1 MFNARS
7 PKSPSLMIRGAAIA
21 AATGLILTGASL
33 PGAQASSAGVKAS
46 PVGVKAA
53 PAASA
58 KTATKTVSTGW
69 SWAGGGA
76 VKAKTVGASQA
87 KALGGAGWLKV
98 KHSTSRT
105 FVETATTA
113 SGQLV
118 GLDRGAVKL
127 ATKTG
132 AKTYMAGL
140 KGASF
145 VFVSGDTVYAVASV
159 KGADVLYRGQGV
171 GKKPTKLGKIPGKAA
186 LKRSYAGVQGG
197 RLFWTQRASVTSVHQ
212 NVMSM
217 PVAGGATR
225 TEGKDVVNPVFTAK
239 GVYATQRGGGAA
251 DQDAATFRGI
261 VKLSGGKATRVLKYN
276 DSTTKA
282 GVSRG
287 LIVTSGQGNTLVI
300 NKVGGPALVLDL
312 RTHKAYRFASGAAAA
327 GNGVVAWTP
336 NDVYQGRGASKSLY
350 ALDVKKGALRSVATG
365 QVVDAVFAN
374 GRAVGSMGRDARNTA
389 VGALLR

>member
-1 MFNARS
+1 MFASRS
-7 PKSPSLMIRGAAIA
+7 PLSSSSLSRGVAIA

-33 PGAQASSAGVKAS
+33 PGAQASVAPQS
-46 PVGVKAA
+46 
-53 PAASA
+53 PAAAAVSA
-58 KTATKTVSTGW
+58 QSASVSTGW

-76 VKAKTVGASQA
+76 VKATTVSASQA

-98 KHSTSRT
+98 KHSTSGS

-118 GLDRGAVKL
+118 GLDRGTVKV

-140 KGASF
+140 KNANF
-145 VFVSGDTVYAVASV
+145 VFVTGDTVYAVTSV
-159 KGADVLYRGQGV
+159 KGKDVLYRANGL
-171 GKKPTKLGKIPGKAA
+171 GKKPTKLGTVPGTTA
-186 LKRSYAGVQGG
+186 LQRSYAGVQGG
-197 RLFWTQRASVTSVHQ
+197 RLFWTQRASVSSVHQ

-217 PVAGGATR
+217 PVAGADAR

-239 GVYATQRGGGAA
+239 GVYATQRAGGAA
-251 DQDAATFRGI
+251 DQNAATFRGI
-261 VKLSGGKATRVLKYN
+261 VKLSGGKATPVLKYN

-287 LIVTSGQGNTLVI
+287 LLVTSSQGNTLVI

-312 RTHKAYRFASGAAAA
+312 RTHKAYRFISGAAAA

-336 NDVYQGRGASKSLY
+336 NAVYQGRGASKTLY
-350 ALDVKKGALRSVATG
+350 ALNVAKGSLSSVATG

-389 VGALLR
+389 VTAVLR